1 MFEDFK
7 TKIDREYKELKL
19 KDIFERRNG
28 EIGIANSKYFNS
40 EAEREDSQL
49 KYRIPEHQ
57 RFQKWNNSKKQRIV
71 ETVLS
76 NFPMSGIIVSRH
88 VKNAETY
95 YDIEDGQS
103 RLTILQQFYNDEFP
117 IKVGST
123 NFKFSELEYEYRNK
137 FEEYKIN
144 IEVIDGASNEQI
156 TDIFER
162 LQEGQ
167 PLKDEDKYWNRKD
180 DAPLVKYAFELIQ
193 KEYWDDEN
201 MGTVKGITSSNR
213 RRIRDVCGLIGG
225 ILYGETCIRP
235 NWSIQFPNIHLKIGR
250 EQKEK
255 IKKFLLYYND
265 IIDTCFQ
272 IQPKV
277 PTEKNRQFYNLGK
290 DLGMIIY
297 DYFYAETEMT
307 TDQKKDMWV
316 HTINVDRRSRNYMKG
331 KQKFWEG
338 LKSGEKRNCTK
349 ESLRA
354 RVDRVRRRFK
364 EKHEYESESESE
376 PESDSEY

>member
-1 MFEDFK
+1 MFEEFK
-7 TKIDREYKELKL
+7 TQIVREYKELKL
-19 KDIFERRNG
+19 KDIFEIRNG
-28 EIGIANSKYFNS
+28 EVGIAHSKYFNS

-57 RFQKWNNSKKQRIV
+57 RFQKWNKTKKQRIV

-88 VKNAETY
+88 VEDAETY

-103 RLTILQQFYNDEFP
+103 RLTILQQFYNNKFP
-117 IKVGST
+117 IKVGSSS
-123 NFKFSELEYEYRNK
+123 FKFSELEFEYQNK

-144 IEVIDGASNEQI
+144 IEVIDGASKEMI

-162 LQEGQ
+162 LQEGK

-193 KEYWDDEN
+193 KDYWNDEYMETKN
-201 MGTVKGITSSNR
+201 GFTSNKR
-213 RRIRDVCGLIGG
+213 TRIRDVCGLIGG

-235 NWSIQFPNIHLKIGR
+235 NWITQFPNIHLKIGR
-250 EQKEK
+250 DQKEK

-265 IIDTCFQ
+265 IIYTCFQ
-272 IQPKV
+272 IQP
-277 PTEKNRQFYNLGK
+277 ESEFDKNKQFYNLGK
-290 DLGMIIY
+290 ELGMIIY

-307 TDQKKDMWV
+307 TAQKKDMWV
-316 HTINVDRRSRNYMKG
+316 HTINVDRRSRNYMRG

-349 ESLRA
+349 EALKA
-354 RVDRVRRRFK
+354 RVDRVRRRFR
-364 EKHEYESESESE
+364 ENHEYVSDAEPN